1 MKQMMKYTFA
11 IVTMLLVSLGAKANG
26 KVTVNGTDVIDEQGN
41 SATYTSPQGQGTVAA
56 SIDNSRVITL
66 TITPADGYFV
76 LKDDITAIKTVN
88 GENAQTR
95 APGYNTPL
103 DITGD
108 DIAIGPTGKT
118 YSFTMPTDLKYD
130 VEVTV
135 DFHAVTDIS
144 SATITL
150 SKTSYTYDGSEKK
163 PSVTSVKLSGAEL
176 NSAYYTIG
184 YSNNINAGTAT
195 VTITGNGIYKNTAT
209 KDFTINKA
217 AAGLAYSKG
226 SVELFHKESW
236 TQPTLTN
243 PHSLA
248 VTYSSSKKNVATV
261 NAEGKVSIKGIGE
274 TTISAAFAGNANYKA
289 QTVSY
294 RLTVKENYKLRVGT
308 TQLTTENRQD
318 ILGDGHFFYDEEHK
332 WLIITN
338 NLTPVV
344 IESCMKDL
352 TIFVNGNS
360 KLERIWFNNRGNAEN
375 TGSLKFVSFN
385 NIPGSIEFSTS
396 NTNGVISGFSSL
408 TIDEESL
415 LYLVNPEDGHY
426 KNGSLLTK
434 NGSVVMAATIGQYL
448 KPLANGQ
455 TVVFPPEKVSGKDLT
470 NVVIDDIL
478 YTLVQHTGNSEE
490 DDDYY
495 SSEERCIVLNTVKT
509 TAGVSIVSQAVEN
522 GDYIPGSDRFA
533 QEFQGGITFMVPS
546 GEGYIELD
554 VKTENG
560 YKLMVQIGTN
570 KAEEIEEPY
579 RNKVKINY
587 KVSEPTYVYLF
598 LAQKAAGTRVGKRD
612 KTFGKVYSIK
622 VSPLKSS
629 KNPLA
634 GISGFPD
641 SLTPEVEIDAIPPTS
656 IREVKVDTTQESA
669 ENKDWYD
676 LQGRRIEKPTK
687 AGIYIQNRK
696 KVVIK

>member
-1 MKQMMKYTFA
+1 
-11 IVTMLLVSLGAKANG
+11 
-26 KVTVNGTDVIDEQGN
+26 
-41 SATYTSPQGQGTVAA
+41 
-56 SIDNSRVITL
+56 
-66 TITPADGYFV
+66 
-76 LKDDITAIKTVN
+76 
-88 GENAQTR
+88 
-95 APGYNTPL
+95 
-103 DITGD
+103 
-108 DIAIGPTGKT
+108 
-118 YSFTMPTDLKYD
+118 MPTVPMYD

-226 SVELFHKESW
+226 SVEIFHKESW

-338 NLTPVV
+338 NPTPVV

-375 TGSLKFVSFN
+375 TGSLKFVSFS

-426 KNGSLLTK
+426 KNGRLLTK
-434 NGSVVMAATIGQYL
+434 SGNAVLAATIGQYL

-554 VKTENG
+554 VKTEDG
-560 YKLMVQIGTN
+560 YKLMIQIGTN

-598 LAQKAAGTRVGKRD
+598 LAQKAAGTRVGKRQ
-612 KTFGKVYSIK
+612 KTHGKIYSIK
-622 VSPLKSS
+622 VSPLMSTG
-629 KNPLA
+629 NPLA
-634 GISGFPD
+634 SISGFP
-641 SLTPEVEIDAIPPTS
+641 TEQAPEVKTGTDDDDPTGIREIDADEPTAD
-656 IREVKVDTTQESA
+656 R
-669 ENKDWYD
+669 WYTLD
-676 LQGRRIEKPTK
+676 GRLLGNKPTK
-687 AGIYIQNRK
+687 AGIYIHNKK
-696 KVVIK
+696 KVVVK

>member
-56 SIDNSRVITL
+56 SIDNNRVVTL

-118 YSFTMPTDLKYD
+118 YTFTMPTTDPKYD

-226 SVELFHKESW
+226 SVEIFHKESW

-338 NLTPVV
+338 NPTPVV

-375 TGSLKFVSFN
+375 TGSLKFISFS

-554 VKTENG
+554 VKTEDG

-598 LAQKAAGTRVGKRD
+598 LAQKPVGTRIGKRQ

-622 VSPLKSS
+622 VSPLMSTG
-629 KNPLA
+629 NPLA
-634 GISGFPD
+634 SISGFP
-641 SLTPEVEIDAIPPTS
+641 TEQAPEVETGTDDDDPTGIREIDADEPTAD
-656 IREVKVDTTQESA
+656 R
-669 ENKDWYD
+669 WYTLD
-676 LQGRRIEKPTK
+676 GRLLGNKPTK
-687 AGIYIQNRK
+687 AGIYIHNKK
-696 KVVIK
+696 KVVVK